1 MWRFMEV
8 FSPHIFDLEAFL
20 TPEESLMTMTI
31 AVDANGR
38 VVSISE
44 VERGLGCGCRCI
56 ECDESVIARKGQQ
69 RMHHFSHASQKV
81 PCEVMP
87 ESFLHRYAKQVV
99 KENLG
104 LQLPPQPGHLPD
116 SEDQSSWWDF
126 ESVKEE
132 LWMGDFRP
140 DMLAEL
146 SDGPL
151 LIEFAC
157 TSFVHDEKQ
166 ARIERLG
173 IRAVEIDLSGLVVT
187 PTAEGLLELKRT
199 ILHDVPLK
207 QWLYPLVPQTMSA
220 SESTL
225 PVTEIPIAQDL
236 SPESPERMRF
246 TIQGLW
252 VDLRVLEYGSVVLKS
267 VAYSPVIVDLLKRL
281 ARQNSGRYVAK
292 HKNWMFPSWART
304 RLQQELERLADA
316 ECSIPAKALAD
327 QCDVPAA
334 NTELR
339 LGQYLDAR
347 LVLQYYQ
354 SGSAPACLPI
364 GEFRIR
370 HFGTDVDCN
379 ALEEFFQASDVEL
392 LGVEVIRIQGQVDFA
407 YKVRR

>member
-1 MWRFMEV
+1 
-8 FSPHIFDLEAFL
+8 
-20 TPEESLMTMTI
+20 MTMTI

-44 VERGLGCGCRCI
+44 VARGLGCGCRCI
-56 ECDESVIARKGQQ
+56 ECDETVNARKGQQ

-132 LWMGDFRP
+132 PWMGDFRP
-140 DMLAEL
+140 DLVADL

-151 LIEFAC
+151 LIEFAF
-157 TSFVHDEKQ
+157 TSFVRDEKQ
-166 ARIERLG
+166 ARIERAG
-173 IRAVEIDLSGLVVT
+173 IRTVEIDLSCLDVQ
-187 PTAEGLLELKRT
+187 PTLEGLLELKGT
-199 ILHDVPLK
+199 ILHDVALK
-207 QWLYPLVPQTMSA
+207 QWLYPLAPVIEMV
-220 SESTL
+220 SESPMPFAETI
-225 PVTEIPIAQDL
+225 VAQDP
-236 SPESPERMRF
+236 SPRPPERARY

-252 VDLRVLEYGSVVLKS
+252 VDVRVLEHGSVVVRS
-267 VAYSPVIVDLLKRL
+267 VAFSPMIVELLRRL
-281 ARQNSGRYVAK
+281 ARQYSGRYIAK
-292 HKNWMFPSWART
+292 YKNWMFPSWARAP
-304 RLQQELERLADA
+304 LQQELEALADS
-316 ECSIPAKALAD
+316 ERFIPAKALTMPSQHQD
-327 QCDVPAA
+327 EPPGD
-334 NTELR
+334 NTQF
-339 LGQYLDAR
+339 GIGSYLDAR
-347 LVLQYYQ
+347 VILQQYQ

-370 HFGTDVDCN
+370 HFGSDVDCS
-379 ALEEFFQASDVEL
+379 ALEDFFQASEVEL

>member
-1 MWRFMEV
+1 MEV
-8 FSPHIFDLEAFL
+8 FSPHIFNLEAFL

-104 LQLPPQPGHLPD
+104 LQLPPQTGHLPD

-132 LWMGDFRP
+132 LWMGNFRP
-140 DMLAEL
+140 DMVAEL

-166 ARIERLG
+166 ARIEHLG
-173 IRAVEIDLSGLVVT
+173 VRTVEIDLSGLAVT
-187 PTAEGLLELKRT
+187 PTAEGLLELKRA
-199 ILHDVPLK
+199 ILHDVVLK
-207 QWLYPLVPQTMSA
+207 QWLYPLVPQAMSA

-225 PVTEIPIAQDL
+225 PVAEFSIAQDL

-252 VDLRVLEYGSVVLKS
+252 VDFRVLDFGSVVVRS
-267 VAYSPVIVDLLKRL
+267 VAYSPMIVELLKRL
-281 ARQNSGRYVAK
+281 SRKYSGRYVTK
-292 HKNWMFPSWART
+292 YKNWIFPSWARV
-304 RLQQELERLADA
+304 LLKQELEALVDS
-316 ECSIPAKALAD
+316 EPSIPASALAN
-327 QCDVPAA
+327 QGVPLMDK
-334 NTELR
+334 NQH
-339 LGQYLDAR
+339 GFICYLDAR
-347 LVLQYYQ
+347 VILQQYQ
-354 SGSAPACLPI
+354 SGHAPECLPL
-364 GEFRIR
+364 GEFWAR
-370 HFGTDVDCN
+370 HFGTDLDCDTLEDFFRASGVD
-379 ALEEFFQASDVEL
+379 L
-392 LGVEVIRIQGQVDFA
+392 LGVEVIRILGQVDFA
-407 YKVRR
+407 YKLRR